1 MEPRKPVWT
10 EGLFVTQHHFQQLDR
25 YHEQLLDERFRA
37 VMPLSWGIQA
47 IEIDERAL
55 ASGQL
60 KLRELTAILPD
71 GTPVRCSD
79 SDGDAP
85 PPRNIEGLF
94 PPHLERLPVSI
105 GIAHAKENGPN
116 VIPEATG
123 MHAVRFHEHTMRT
136 TDFNLGS
143 NEQDIAWARPVLRIL
158 VGDEA
163 REAFDAVQVTELSRN
178 ATGGIVACDNYVPPV
193 LQIRAAPFL
202 MDRFRRIL
210 SAMTSRQRSL
220 MRSRKQ
226 RTAAA
231 IEFQASDAA
240 KFWLLDSLNESIP
253 VMAHLADHG
262 TTHPEQAYLSLA
274 QLIGRLCTLAVDGD
288 PTTIPKFNY
297 LRLGDTFEP
306 MFARALTLIDAVIA
320 ERYTEIPLQRRDDG
334 MHLGQIQ
341 DASLLRQDWFL
352 AASGGTSEADLRD
365 RLPKLSKVASWN
377 QIGPLLNSALNG
389 LRLELEYRPPGAL
402 PIKPGVVFFRVQR
415 TTDFWPDIQGTGS
428 VALYHPLGNNIELS
442 LYAVDPQSL

>member
-1 MEPRKPVWT
+1 MQPRKPVWT
-10 EGLFVTQHHFQQLDR
+10 EGLFVTQHHFQHLDR
-25 YHEQLLDERFRA
+25 YHEQLLDERVRA
-37 VMPLSWGIQA
+37 AQPLSWGIQSV
-47 IEIDERAL
+47 ELDERAL

-60 KLRELTAILPD
+60 KLRELAAILPD

-85 PPRNIEGLF
+85 APRNIEGMF
-94 PPHLERLPVSI
+94 PAHLERLPVSV
-105 GIAHAKENGPN
+105 GVSHARDNGPN
-116 VIPEATG
+116 VVPESKG
-123 MHAVRFHEHTMRT
+123 MHLVRYHEQTMRAA
-136 TDFNLGS
+136 DFNVGAD
-143 NEQDIAWARPVLRIL
+143 EHDVTWARPVLRIL
-158 VGDEA
+158 LGDET
-163 REAFDAVQVTELSRN
+163 REAFDSIQVAELSRN

-202 MDRFRRIL
+202 MDRFRRVL
-210 SAMTSRQRSL
+210 AAMTSRQRAL

-231 IEFQASDAA
+231 IEFQASDVA
-240 KFWLLDSLNESIP
+240 KYWLLDTLNESMP
-253 VMAHLADHG
+253 VIAHLADHG
-262 TTHPEQAYLSLA
+262 IAHPEQAYLVLA

-297 LRLGDTFEP
+297 LSLGDTFEP
-306 MFARALTLIDAVIA
+306 MFARALVLIDAVIG

-334 MHLGQIQ
+334 MHLGQVQ
-341 DASLLRQDWFL
+341 DPMLFRQEWFL

-377 QIGPLLNSALNG
+377 QIGALLNSALNG
-389 LRLELEYRPPGAL
+389 ARLELEYRPPGAL
-402 PIKPGVVFFRVQR
+402 PIRPGVVFFRVQKAA
-415 TTDFWPDIQGTGS
+415 DFWPDIQGTGS
-428 VALYHPLGNNIELS
+428 VALYHPLGNNVEIS